1 MTCSQCGHDVAEGSA
16 ACPWCGAQQSLG
28 SGLPAAASAGSAA
41 AAVTPAFSFDLER
54 LTRSDRIVGGATAV
68 FLISLFL
75 PWFSSNAGIYSGSVN
90 GLWHGY
96 MYIDLI
102 LALAILVYLVLR
114 AGFGELPF
122 RLPVGPEQALLAAT
136 GVMLLLAVISFVFK
150 PTGAGVVSIGW
161 GFGAFVGLA
170 AAVVAAVPLGVPFLR
185 SRTGR

>member
-1 MTCSQCGHDVAEGSA
+1 MTCSQCGHDMSEGSP
-16 ACPWCGAQQSLG
+16 ACPWCGAQPSLG
-28 SGLPAAASAGSAA
+28 PGQPAAAGPAA
-41 AAVTPAFSFDLER
+41 AAVAPAFRLDLKR
-54 LTRSDRIVGGATAV
+54 LTRNDRIVGAATAV

-102 LALAILVYLVLR
+102 IALAILVYLVLR
-114 AGFGELPF
+114 AGLDELPF
-122 RLPVGPEQALLAAT
+122 RLPVGPDQALLAVT
-136 GVMLLLAVISFVFK
+136 GVMLLLAVVSFVFK
-150 PTGAGVVSIGW
+150 PTGGGVVSIGW

-170 AAVVAAVPLGVPFLR
+170 AAIVAAVPLGLPFLR